1 MRHPTMADVAKAA
14 GVSKNTVSLTLRG
27 SPRVAAQTR
36 ERIAGIA
43 ESMGYRLNPT
53 VAHLMAQLR
62 QIRTPGY
69 QATLAMINAHKSR
82 DAFTRHP
89 TIPSYVRGCQRR
101 AKQLGYH
108 LDEFWL
114 HEPDLPAA
122 RWISIFRA
130 RNIRGIIII
139 GMMEHNRLPERLA
152 PLWDAFPAIVTG
164 VRTRDPALS
173 FACSDQ
179 HALALEAFEKAIALG
194 YRRPA
199 MVLDGVID
207 ALIEGRFT
215 AGFLT
220 AQSKLVPV
228 RERTQPFYEVAAA
241 RHDRAVFAKWL
252 EKNRPD
258 VIFTLY
264 HEVLRWLTD
273 LNLQVPRDIGLIQYE
288 WRPDHHEWAG
298 MDQRN
303 DLVGEAA
310 LDMLISMV
318 HHNEHGV
325 PDHPRATMI
334 GCHWVDGATVR
345 GEKWSDG
352 VME

>member
-1 MRHPTMADVAKAA
+1 MRQPTMADVAKAA

-27 SPRVAAQTR
+27 SPRVAEETR
-36 ERIAGIA
+36 LRIARIA
-43 ESMGYRLNPT
+43 ETMGYRLNPT

-62 QIRTPGY
+62 QNRAPGY
-69 QATLAMINAHKSR
+69 QATLAMINAHKSP

-89 TIPSYVRGCQRR
+89 TIPSYVHGCRRR
-101 AKQLGYH
+101 AKQLGYQ

-114 HEPDLPAA
+114 HEPDLPVA

-139 GMMEHNRLPERLA
+139 GMMEHNRLPPRLA
-152 PLWDAFPAIVTG
+152 PLWDAFPAVVTG

-179 HALALEAFEKAIALG
+179 HALALEAFEKAVALG
-194 YRRPA
+194 YQRPA
-199 MVLDGVID
+199 LVLDGVID

-220 AQSKLVPV
+220 GQSRLVPV
-228 RERTQPFYEVAAA
+228 HQRTQPFHEVAAA
-241 RHDRAVFAKWL
+241 RHDRAVFARWL

-264 HEVLRWLTD
+264 HEVARWLHE
-273 LNLQVPRDIGLIQYE
+273 LGLQVPRDLGLIQYE
-288 WRPDHHEWAG
+288 WRADHGEWAG

-318 HHNEHGV
+318 HHNEHGI
-325 PDHPRATMI
+325 PEHPRATMI
-334 GCHWVDGATVR
+334 GCHWVDGATVQ
-345 GEKWSDG
+345 SPALDF
-352 VME
+352 